1 MKTEESVAR
10 LLPILLI
17 AVLLLI
23 PLSVFSQKLQ
33 VNKQQKFPHH
43 IPAGNYSGIT
53 AIGNERYAVVCDKSD
68 DGFFVFH
75 IDIDT
80 LSGRI
85 LGVQN
90 EGFHPSGCPN
100 RDQEGISFQPF
111 TRTLFISGEADNQ
124 IMEYTLDGRRTGQQL
139 QVPQT
144 FSRLDRNYG
153 LESLCYDD
161 QTHRFYT
168 ISERPAK
175 GDSVLWLTSFSDD
188 GTMLQQYAYML
199 DTPKPKRKG
208 VFLNGV
214 SELCALGGGRLLV
227 LERTLRIPPLKI
239 GSYAECR
246 LYVVQPS
253 ADRQLQKTHLHT
265 FRTKINLFRR
275 NFANYE
281 GLCVAKR
288 LTDGSII
295 LLMIADSQNH
305 YKGILRDW
313 LKTIRLS
320 TTYPPT

>member
-85 LGVQN
+85 LSVQN

-124 IMEYTLDGRRTGQQL
+124 IMEYTLDGHRRSAASTATMGSSRCAMMTRRT
-139 QVPQT
+139 VFIPYP
-144 FSRLDRNYG
+144 NV
-153 LESLCYDD
+153 
-161 QTHRFYT
+161 
-168 ISERPAK
+168 RPRA
-175 GDSVLWLTSFSDD
+175 
-188 GTMLQQYAYML
+188 
-199 DTPKPKRKG
+199 
-208 VFLNGV
+208 
-214 SELCALGGGRLLV
+214 
-227 LERTLRIPPLKI
+227 
-239 GSYAECR
+239 
-246 LYVVQPS
+246 
-253 ADRQLQKTHLHT
+253 
-265 FRTKINLFRR
+265 
-275 NFANYE
+275 
-281 GLCVAKR
+281 
-288 LTDGSII
+288 
-295 LLMIADSQNH
+295 IACC
-305 YKGILRDW
+305 G
-313 LKTIRLS
+313 
-320 TTYPPT
+320 

>member
-1 MKTEESVAR
+1 MKKTGYKFQVLVA
-10 LLPILLI
+10 LLCAVPLTVSAQLLI
-17 AVLLLI
+17 E
-23 PLSVFSQKLQ
+23 
-33 VNKQQKFPHH
+33 NKQQKFPHD

-53 AIGNERYAVVCDKSD
+53 AIGNDRYAVVCDKSN

-80 LSGRI
+80 VSGRI

-90 EGFHPSGCPN
+90 EGFHSSGHPN
-100 RDQEGISFQPF
+100 RDQEGIAYQPF

-124 IMEYTLDGRRTGQQL
+124 IMEYTLDGQRTGRQL
-139 QVPQT
+139 KVPQT
-144 FSRLDRNYG
+144 FSRLNHNYG

-161 QTHRFYT
+161 ETHRFYT

-188 GTMLQQYAYML
+188 GTMLQQHTYTL
-199 DTPKPKRKG
+199 DVPKPKRKG
-208 VFLNGV
+208 ILINGV
-214 SELCALGGGRLLV
+214 SELCALGSGRLLV

-253 ADRQLQKTHLHT
+253 TDGQLQKTHLHT

-288 LTDGSII
+288 LSDGSII

-305 YKGILRDW
+305 YKGIMRDW
-313 LKTIRLS
+313 LKTLILK
-320 TTYPPT
+320 YPIKSSIF